1 MQTRGPNGTMNPFID
16 GMGYTNGVNGHVFPG
31 QLLEEPTQPAT
42 MPIAIV
48 GLSCRFPG
56 DATNPENLWKF
67 LAEGRSAWTEV
78 PETRFNQKAFFH
90 PQAVKLGTVNL
101 S

>member
-1 MQTRGPNGTMNPFID
+1 MNTIID
-16 GMGYTNGVNGHVFPG
+16 GIGYTNGINRPASPN
-31 QLLEEPTQPAT
+31 QLLEETTQPVT

-56 DATNPENLWKF
+56 DATSPENFWKF

-90 PQAVKLGTVNL
+90 PQAVRPGTVSL
-101 S
+101 SNF